1 MQKLI
6 FTNDVVL
13 ALRDEIAAAEADKVF
28 VLADKNTVR
37 RVVPLLHI
45 DSAIEIVE
53 VAAGD
58 GNKTLDAV
66 AGVWKILTEKGAT
79 RRSLLVNVGGGMVT
93 DLGGFAAATFKRGIR
108 FINLPTTLLGAVDA
122 AVGGKT
128 GINFSGAEESGRI
141 FLRSHQR
148 DCVHLF
154 FRYSSNGRAAVG
166 LCGDA

>member
-93 DLGGFAAATFKRGIR
+93 DLP
-108 FINLPTTLLGAVDA
+108 L
-122 AVGGKT
+122 
-128 GINFSGAEESGRI
+128 
-141 FLRSHQR
+141 LRSRGAYGLSICPPLCSGQSMPR
-148 DCVHLF
+148 WA
-154 FRYSSNGRAAVG
+154 GRPG
-166 LCGDA
+166 